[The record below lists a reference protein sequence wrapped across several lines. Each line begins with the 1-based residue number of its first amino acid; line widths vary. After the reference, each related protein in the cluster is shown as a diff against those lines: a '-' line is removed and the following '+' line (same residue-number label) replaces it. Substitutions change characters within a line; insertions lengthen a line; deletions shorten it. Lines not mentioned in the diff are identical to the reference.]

1 MMNFLPIPG
10 APYKHDYID
19 IFKTIANSAGRVPEI
34 PTYKELCKNDL
45 FFLLFFGL
53 GREDINNEPKGIDK
67 GFLISMIREVEED
80 HDSTLD
86 LYAREHYKSSVI
98 TYGLPI
104 QELIKNPEE
113 RIGIFSCTRPLAKD
127 FLRQIKLTLE
137 DNVPI
142 KKWFPD
148 VFYTKPK
155 SMAPKWALA
164 INTPVMTTVGW
175 KNHGDLITGDKIFG
189 SQGQVITVIGNSG
202 PMYDASCRRIVFD
215 DCELVASSEHLWPVQ
230 CKKGV
235 RWDKYEIRI
244 LQTDQLPIKNKY
256 RRMLSTPSVES
267 PEQKIIKRHI
277 DGRYV
282 RKIEE
287 IPTVPVNCIKV
298 DAPDHLYL
306 AGTSL
311 VPTHNSE
318 DDGLYVKRKSHA
330 REASIEAWGI
340 IDGMPTGKHY
350 TIRIYDD
357 LVVDTGVTTP
367 EMIQKVANAYELS
380 QSLGTDGGTK
390 RLAGTHYHFADL
402 YTVLRKRPGYK
413 VRIKTATDDGTPTGR
428 PVFLSQKRLDEL
440 LAEQGQYIF
449 SCQQLLSPVA
459 AGDQKFKIEWLKYY
473 DTLPEKLNVYMLC
486 DPANEKQ
493 KKNDFTTLCAIGIDQ
508 YENLFLLQIIRDKL
522 NLDERWVALR
532 DMYVG
537 LTKQGYRPQ
546 NVGYEKYG
554 KDSDIFYLQKCQG
567 KEGIYFTIL
576 DLGGRT
582 GRIMGMVPSFEKG
595 LFWLPRRF
603 FYTPVYCNTPGMEG
617 KPVDMVKVFIDEEYY
632 PAPYCVHDDMFDCI
646 SRINDAKL
654 GVTAPMISQSNMMPG
669 GGSMTVADLGQ
680 SGWMA
685 G

>member
-1 MMNFLPIPG
+1 MMNFIPIPG

-19 IFKTIANSAGRVPEI
+19 IFKTIANSAGRVPET

-45 FFLLFFGL
+45 FFLMFFGL

-137 DNVPI
+137 DNGPI

-155 SMAPKWALA
+155 SQAPKW
-164 INTPVMTTVGW
+164 
-175 KNHGDLITGDKIFG
+175 
-189 SQGQVITVIGNSG
+189 
-202 PMYDASCRRIVFD
+202 
-215 DCELVASSEHLWPVQ
+215 
-230 CKKGV
+230 
-235 RWDKYEIRI
+235 
-244 LQTDQLPIKNKY
+244 
-256 RRMLSTPSVES
+256 
-267 PEQKIIKRHI
+267 
-277 DGRYV
+277 
-282 RKIEE
+282 
-287 IPTVPVNCIKV
+287 
-298 DAPDHLYL
+298 
-306 AGTSL
+306 
-311 VPTHNSE
+311 SE
-318 DDGLYVKRKSHA
+318 DEGVYVKRKSHA

-402 YTVLRKRPGYK
+402 YTGLRKRPGYK

-486 DPANEKQ
+486 DPANEQ
-493 KKNDFTTLCAIGIDQ
+493 KKKSDFTTLCAIGIDQ

-537 LTKQGYRPQ
+537 LTKQGYKPQ

-582 GRIMGMVPSFEKG
+582 GKWDRIMGMVPSFEKG

-646 SRINDAKL
+646 SRINGAKL